1 MLAAILS
8 SLAQGFGLV
17 SDKIALSRDRI
28 SLKVFLPILF
38 IFLFGLTLILV
49 PAFGR
54 LDPTVALLPNTLFLL
69 LVMVLMAVASNALYY
84 EGIQRK
90 EMHHHELM
98 MMLLPIITIVLA
110 AIFYPENLDWRIFIL
125 AVISSL
131 AIIFAKGQKEHFFV
145 DATSYNTFLAV
156 ILMAGESIVIRE
168 LLYSFTPVMLYAIR
182 TFFVSIFFFLYYR
195 PRYNQVSAKHWWLI
209 FVSALLGV
217 IQVIGRY
224 YAYSELGI
232 IYTTMLT
239 ALAPIVV
246 FLASWEIMHERI
258 RARVV
263 ISAVIILSCIT
274 IATAISFGH

>member
-8 SLAQGFGLV
+8 SLTQGL
-17 SDKIALSRDRI
+17 SLIIDKVALSRDRI

-38 IFLFGLTLILV
+38 VFLFSLTLILV

-54 LDPTVALLPNTLFLL
+54 IDTTVAFLPNTLFLL
-69 LVMVLMAVASNALYY
+69 FLMIVMAVAWNALYY

-110 AIFYPENLDWRIFIL
+110 AVFYPENLDWRVFIL
-125 AVISSL
+125 ALVSSL
-131 AIIFAKGQKEHFFV
+131 ALIFAKGQKEHFFV
-145 DATSYNTFLAV
+145 DQTSYNTFLAV

-168 LLYSFTPVMLYAIR
+168 LLFSFTPVMLYAIR
-182 TFFVSIFFFLYYR
+182 TFFISIFFLFYYK
-195 PRYNQVSAKHWWLI
+195 PKYNQVTARHWWLI

-217 IQVIGRY
+217 VQVVGRY

-239 ALAPIVV
+239 ALVPIVV
-246 FLASWEIMHERI
+246 FLASWEILHEKI
-258 RARVV
+258 KARV
-263 ISAVIILSCIT
+263 IMAAVIILTCVT
-274 IATAISFGH
+274 IATAFQLGY

>member
-1 MLAAILS
+1 MLSAVLS
-8 SLAQGFGLV
+8 ALAQGLGLV

-54 LDPTVALLPNTLFLL
+54 LDSTVALLPNTLFLVFL
-69 LVMVLMAVASNALYY
+69 MVVMAIASNALYY

-98 MMLLPIITIVLA
+98 MMLLPIVTIVLA
-110 AIFYPENLDWRIFIL
+110 AVFYPENLDWRVFIL
-125 AVISSL
+125 AVVASL
-131 AIIFAKGQKEHFFV
+131 ALIFAKGQKEHFFV
-145 DATSYNTFLAV
+145 DQTSYNTFLAV

-168 LLYSFTPVMLYAIR
+168 LLFSFTPVMLYAIR
-182 TFFVSIFFFLYYR
+182 TFFIALFFFFYYK
-195 PRYNQVSAKHWWLI
+195 PKYNQVSTKHWWLI
-209 FVSALLGV
+209 FASAVLGV
-217 IQVIGRY
+217 IQVVGRY

-246 FLASWEIMHERI
+246 FLASWEILHEKI
-258 RARVV
+258 KARVV
-263 ISAVIILSCIT
+263 LAAIIILTCVT
-274 IATAISFGH
+274 VATAFAFGY